1 MYTNDLC
8 NLCSHIS
15 ITFVFYKILI
25 IVNLVRIFFT
35 ILIDLYIVP
44 SIEENNMDA
53 IKLKS
58 DLIK

>member
-1 MYTNDLC
+1 M
-8 NLCSHIS
+8 S